1 MHFLVSRGFE
11 LAILYILKR
20 YRASVNNLN
29 PKLVKPLFI
38 YFLGL
43 KTNKFPGRPLIH
55 RPNPSI
61 HLFGLL
67 EETLLNTECINYFF
81 LLPVPL
87 HHPPISP
94 LFSADPSMLLWCLPR
109 GAALST
115 AKELQSRGQGQQGTH
130 WEHSCIAR
138 VVPEQGPAVTDGGWY
153 RQDLCPERFRFNI
166 LLLYM
171 YDMFSDKLF
180 NIYLCLNVYW
190 DVPVREQLKFT
201 RSYRN
206 NSGSSPQ
213 PGQVSNHPTSPQLIN
228 PFLGGL

>member
-1 MHFLVSRGFE
+1 MRFLVSRGFE

-43 KTNKFPGRPLIH
+43 QSNKFPGRPLIH

-67 EETLLNTECINYFF
+67 EETLLNTECINYFI

-87 HHPPISP
+87 HHSPISP
-94 LFSADPSMLLWCLPR
+94 LFGTAPSTLLPR

-115 AKELQSRGQGQQGTH
+115 AREQQSRGQRQQGTH

-138 VVPEQGPAVTDGGWY
+138 QYQSRDQLWQMEADTGRTCASRDSDFIFCCCKRMMCFWTNCSTFTYAWTEMCLYASNWSSQASTEITQVPDHSLAKAQT
-153 RQDLCPERFRFNI
+153 I
-166 LLLYM
+166 LH
-171 YDMFSDKLF
+171 
-180 NIYLCLNVYW
+180 
-190 DVPVREQLKFT
+190 
-201 RSYRN
+201 
-206 NSGSSPQ
+206 
-213 PGQVSNHPTSPQLIN
+213 HPD
-228 PFLGGL
+228 